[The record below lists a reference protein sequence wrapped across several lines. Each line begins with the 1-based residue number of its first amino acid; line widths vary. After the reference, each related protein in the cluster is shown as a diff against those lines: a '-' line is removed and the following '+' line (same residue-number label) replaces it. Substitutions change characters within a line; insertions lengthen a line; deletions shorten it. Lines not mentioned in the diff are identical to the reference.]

1 MKDRKYKIVTAPRRN
16 SRHWKAGT
24 VTWGELLEWVKAPAS
39 RKEAGSYLLG
49 TLAET
54 TVDHDNAPGCTA
66 LHRLKNAVTSR
77 SEVLVLDADAL
88 TPAGLEDLKE
98 ELRKYKSILHTTYS
112 HTPDAPH
119 VRILLAVDREMHPDE
134 YQGAVSVMMD
144 RLGREYFDL
153 GSLQAERYMFRP
165 AAKDLDSYEYHV
177 FDGAEASVDDLL
189 QEFDPTALPAPM
201 RRKSKRSPFE
211 LEGVVGAFN
220 RAYPD
225 LEELVAE
232 YGLPYERVGENRWLL
247 SGASSAPGM
256 GPVAEGVFYSHH
268 ANDPAGG
275 QACTA
280 FDVVRLHM
288 YHHLDADVKDGT
300 PINRHPS
307 YEAMRELAAKDPRVI
322 AELVGGDFTALT
334 DSEAD
339 GDAGPEADDSWR
351 LNLSI
356 SPRTGKLND
365 TVDNW
370 DLIRAND
377 PVFRSLYYNEMTF
390 AVEADRDLPWRRL
403 ADGGERLSNSDR
415 AEMAFY
421 IERTYRFRPTRA
433 MLDDLIAAQGAS
445 RRVHPVRQYL
455 EGLVWD
461 GKPRVET
468 SLPGVTPTDY
478 TRLVARK
485 VLTAA
490 VARVFEPGIKWDHTL
505 VLYGTEGLGKSYW
518 VERLSR
524 GWHSS
529 LGRLGDK
536 DTLIN
541 LQRSWIVLADE
552 GFSLRKADAEV
563 QKEFLTRTVDVFR
576 MPYEREASAHPRH
589 CVIWGTTNDEVFLRQ
604 QEGNRRYLIVH
615 CERRVDFEALTDE
628 YIDQLWAEAVHLYR
642 NGERLYLASE
652 ESEVAAS
659 VRERFTE
666 EDALGGFISDFLD
679 TLVPEEWEEMS
690 PSARIRWMRDR
701 ADGMVPEG
709 TRLQTQTCSAQIW
722 VEAMGNRFGDHKR
735 TDLLEITAALK
746 RLPGWR
752 SVGRRRIPHYGPQVV
767 FERMD
772 GWELL

>member
-1 MKDRKYKIVTAPRRN
+1 
-16 SRHWKAGT
+16 
-24 VTWGELLEWVKAPAS
+24 
-39 RKEAGSYLLG
+39 
-49 TLAET
+49 
-54 TVDHDNAPGCTA
+54 
-66 LHRLKNAVTSR
+66 
-77 SEVLVLDADAL
+77 
-88 TPAGLEDLKE
+88 
-98 ELRKYKSILHTTYS
+98 
-112 HTPDAPH
+112 
-119 VRILLAVDREMHPDE
+119 
-134 YQGAVSVMMD
+134 
-144 RLGREYFDL
+144 
-153 GSLQAERYMFRP
+153 
-165 AAKDLDSYEYHV
+165 
-177 FDGAEASVDDLL
+177 
-189 QEFDPTALPAPM
+189 
-201 RRKSKRSPFE
+201 
-211 LEGVVGAFN
+211 
-220 RAYPD
+220 
-225 LEELVAE
+225 
-232 YGLPYERVGENRWLL
+232 
-247 SGASSAPGM
+247 
-256 GPVAEGVFYSHH
+256 
-268 ANDPAGG
+268 
-275 QACTA
+275 
-280 FDVVRLHM
+280 
-288 YHHLDADVKDGT
+288 
-300 PINRHPS
+300 
-307 YEAMRELAAKDPRVI
+307 
-322 AELVGGDFTALT
+322 TALT

-339 GDAGPEADDSWR
+339 GDAGPGADDSWR

-421 IERTYRFRPTRA
+421 IERTYRFRPTRT

-445 RRVHPVRQYL
+445 RRVHPVRRYL

-541 LQRSWIVLADE
+541 IQRSWIVLADE

-642 NGERLYLASE
+642 NGERLYL
-652 ESEVAAS
+652 
-659 VRERFTE
+659 
-666 EDALGGFISDFLD
+666 
-679 TLVPEEWEEMS
+679 
-690 PSARIRWMRDR
+690 
-701 ADGMVPEG
+701 
-709 TRLQTQTCSAQIW
+709 
-722 VEAMGNRFGDHKR
+722 
-735 TDLLEITAALK
+735 
-746 RLPGWR
+746 
-752 SVGRRRIPHYGPQVV
+752 
-767 FERMD
+767 
-772 GWELL
+772 